1 MMDDLINEELITTIL
16 NFLSNKISNPV
27 IKEKL
32 ENEIVKPLTQLIIKG
47 MYPYIITTIVIFAL
61 MFICII
67 GTFIILLSKKNKSI

>member
-1 MMDDLINEELITTIL
+1 MDDLINEELITTVL

-67 GTFIILLSKKNKSI
+67 GTFIILLSKKNKAI